1 MSFSK
6 KLDGAISVISP
17 RWGARRTAYRQ
28 AMEELRGNYD
38 VGDFSRLNS
47 NWRAVSGSGEFI
59 DRDSRDITRYRA
71 RDLERN
77 SDMMNSLI
85 SAWVRNTVGRGRKLQ
100 VQTGDEELGEQI
112 EKLCDRWCK
121 ARNCD
126 VTGTQSLN
134 QILRT
139 AVKRKKVDGG
149 VLFLKRYTSYGFLP
163 FQLQMLEV
171 DELDI
176 NQFAPKHKGNK
187 VVGGIELTPDNR
199 AVGYFIRRYSLDG
212 LELLHDAQYVKAED
226 VIFYYSKSRFSQ
238 CREMPEMAPVMKRIR
253 DANEY
258 MNAVS
263 VKERVTACL
272 SVFIKR
278 AMPSVGMGRNPSG
291 GTDGKIKYNGKM
303 LSPGMISELNAGDEV
318 QVVNPTGQASD
329 AASFVKLHQ
338 RMIAAGNGLSYEST
352 SRDMSQSTYS
362 SARQGTVEDNETF
375 AEDNES
381 IEAVMDEIYET
392 FVISAVL
399 AGRLNLPGFW
409 ENKDKYLAHAWVKVP
424 KPWIDP
430 AKESTAN
437 KTALETGQK
446 TFKDI
451 AAESGKDWRQA
462 INDMADVQKYARD
475 KGVRIGG
482 GTNENHQ
489 ANAGGE
495 SA

>member
-1 MSFSK
+1 M
-6 KLDGAISVISP
+6 
-17 RWGARRTAYRQ
+17 
-28 AMEELRGNYD
+28 
-38 VGDFSRLNS
+38 
-47 NWRAVSGSGEFI
+47 
-59 DRDSRDITRYRA
+59 
-71 RDLERN
+71 
-77 SDMMNSLI
+77 
-85 SAWVRNTVGRGRKLQ
+85 
-100 VQTGDEELGEQI
+100 
-112 EKLCDRWCK
+112 
-121 ARNCD
+121 
-126 VTGTQSLN
+126 
-134 QILRT
+134 
-139 AVKRKKVDGG
+139 
-149 VLFLKRYTSYGFLP
+149 
-163 FQLQMLEV
+163 
-171 DELDI
+171 
-176 NQFAPKHKGNK
+176 
-187 VVGGIELTPDNR
+187 
-199 AVGYFIRRYSLDG
+199 
-212 LELLHDAQYVKAED
+212 
-226 VIFYYSKSRFSQ
+226 IFYYSKSRFSQ

-278 AMPSVGMGRNPSG
+278 VMPSAGMSSLGRDQSAGAG
-291 GTDGKIKYNGKM
+291 GRIKYNGKM

-352 SRDMSQSTYS
+352 SRDMSQSNYS

-399 AGRLNLPGFW
+399 AGKLNLPGFW
-409 ENKDKYLAHAWVKVP
+409 ENKDKYLAHTWVKVP

-430 AKESTAN
+430 MKESNAN

-462 INDMADVQKYARD
+462 INDMADVQKYAQD

-482 GTNENHQ
+482 GTNENQQ